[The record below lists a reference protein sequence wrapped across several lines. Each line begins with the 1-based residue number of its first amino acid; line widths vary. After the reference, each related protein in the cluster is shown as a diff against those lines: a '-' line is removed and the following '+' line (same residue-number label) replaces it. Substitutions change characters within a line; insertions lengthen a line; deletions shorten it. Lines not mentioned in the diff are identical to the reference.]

1 MQQASRRR
9 GFQDCPTGTSRTSQ
23 ERCKGKKLHFSVGSA
38 ASAVKSPSPTLTG
51 TFPEAASKP
60 SALDYLQELTSG
72 DGWWRALNLHAEGPG
87 FGPIAQVHL
96 L

>member
-51 TFPEAASKP
+51 IP
-60 SALDYLQELTSG
+60 SQRQPQNPAPLTTCK
-72 DGWWRALNLHAEGPG
+72 N
-87 FGPIAQVHL
+87 
-96 L
+96 